1 MLKIF
6 TDCFSINLN
15 EYDNLGVSLEINKVI
30 LVAFAALIIG
40 IIYFNFYR
48 RNIKLAVSQLIRHGA
63 KNVDNAKTLGEL
75 GLSNFAPI
83 KRMLLGENLLTR
95 IVARVGERRYEH
107 DEYKALTKEEKAK
120 ISTVDFA
127 TAKFYIREDKYYLAD
142 EVAARYGSSVLNT
155 VISCVF
161 AAIVCVC
168 LIACM
173 PGILNVIDSIIGS
186 K

>member
-6 TDCFSINLN
+6 KDCFSVNLN
-15 EYDNLGVSLEINKVI
+15 EYDNFNVSLEINKVI
-30 LVAFAALIIG
+30 LIAFAALIIG
-40 IIYFNFYR
+40 IILFNFYR

-63 KNVDNAKTLGEL
+63 KSEDKAKTLGEIGL
-75 GLSNFAPI
+75 GNVTPI

-95 IVARVGERRYEH
+95 IVARVGERRYEY
-107 DEYKALTKEEKAK
+107 DEYKALTKEEKEK

-127 TAKFYIREDKYYLAD
+127 TAKFYIREDKLALAD
-142 EVAARYGSSVLNT
+142 NVAARYNSSVLNT

-173 PGILNVIDSIIGS
+173 PGILNLINNVIGS
-186 K
+186 